1 MKQIIRYS
9 GRDDM
14 ALENSDISRRQFL
27 HKSSKIATAAGFG
40 IATMQMPRTTR
51 AAKPAR
57 KVKIGQIG
65 VGHPHAS
72 GKIKTIKKLADD
84 YELVAIAEP
93 DEELRKAAQQDSDY
107 QGVKWMTVQQL
118 LNTKGLQA
126 VTVETRTKSLLSTGM
141 QCINAG
147 MHIHLD
153 KPAGEKL
160 STFRKLLELAMYK
173 KVTVQMGYMFRYN
186 PAFGFCLNAVRDGW
200 LGDIFEVHGVMG
212 KGLNAKRRKQWDTEF
227 IGGTMLNLGCHLIDI
242 MVAVLGK
249 PDKVTAYN
257 LKTRPWQDNLED
269 NQLAVFEY
277 PNVTATIR
285 SAVMEVDS
293 GKRRQFV
300 VCGDKGTVDIKPL
313 ESPKM
318 RLALDQARYKY
329 KKGYQDVELPR
340 SPGRYYNQLID
351 FARIIR
357 AEKAADY
364 TPAHDLAVQEAVLRA
379 CDLLIN

>member
-1 MKQIIRYS
+1 MTLDK
-9 GRDDM
+9 
-14 ALENSDISRRQFL
+14 SDISRRQFL
-27 HKSSKIATAAGFG
+27 HNTSAIAATAGFG
-40 IATMQMPRTTR
+40 IAALNMPRTAR
-51 AAKPAR
+51 AAKPSR

-72 GKIKTIKKLADD
+72 GKIKTIKKLTEE

-93 DEELRKAAQQDSDY
+93 DEELRKEAQQDSDY
-107 QGVKWMTVQQL
+107 QGIKWMTVEQL

-126 VTVETRTKSLLSTGM
+126 VTVETRTKGLLPTGI
-141 QCINAG
+141 QCVNAG

-160 STFRKLLELAMYK
+160 STFSKLLDEATRK
-173 KVTVQMGYMFRYN
+173 KLTVQMGYMFRYN

-212 KGLNAKRRKQWDTEF
+212 KGLNARRRKEWDTEF

-257 LKTRPWQDNLED
+257 LRTRPQQDNLED
-269 NQLAVFEY
+269 NQLGVFEY

-293 GKRRQFV
+293 GRRRQFV
-300 VCGDKGTVDIKPL
+300 VCGDNGTVDIKPL
-313 ESPKM
+313 ESPRM
-318 RLALDQARYKY
+318 RLALDRPRFKY
-329 KKGYQDVELPR
+329 KKGYQDVELPK
-340 SPGRYYNQLID
+340 SPGRYYDQLID

-364 TPAHDLAVQEAVLRA
+364 SPAHDLAVQETVLRA
-379 CDLLIN
+379 CDLPIN

>member
-1 MKQIIRYS
+1 MSLDK
-9 GRDDM
+9 
-14 ALENSDISRRQFL
+14 SDISRRQFL
-27 HKSSKIATAAGFG
+27 HKSSAIATATGFG
-40 IATMQMPRTTR
+40 IAGLQMPRVTR
-51 AAKPAR
+51 AAKPGR

-65 VGHPHAS
+65 VGHSHAS
-72 GKIKTIKKLADD
+72 GKIETIKELTEE
-84 YELVAIAEP
+84 YELVGIAEP
-93 DEELRKAAQQDSDY
+93 DDELRKEAQQDSDY
-107 QGVKWMTVQQL
+107 QGVKWMTVEQL

-126 VTVETRTKSLLSTGM
+126 VTVETRTKGLLPAGM

-160 STFRKLLELAMYK
+160 SEFRKLLEFAMYK

-186 PAFGFCLNAVRDGW
+186 PAFEFCLKAVRDGR
-200 LGDIFEVHGVMG
+200 LGEIFEVHGVMG
-212 KGLNAKRRKQWDTEF
+212 KGLNAKRRKEWDIEF
-227 IGGTMLNLGCHLIDI
+227 IGGTMFNLGCHLIDI

-257 LKTRPWQDNLED
+257 LRTRPRQDKLED

-277 PNVTATIR
+277 PRVTATIR

-293 GKRRQFV
+293 GRRRQFV

-313 ESPKM
+313 ESPKV
-318 RLALDQARYKY
+318 RLALDQARGKY

-351 FARIIR
+351 FARIVR
-357 AEKAADY
+357 GEKAPDY
-364 TPAHDLAVQEAVLRA
+364 TPAHDLAVQETVLRA
-379 CDLLIN
+379 CDIAVN